1 LCDHI
6 DDFPS
11 LKLKS
16 LDSGVIYSA
25 NVWRKDAHYFYPRTM
40 TSYTDE
46 DSNWCV
52 CDVETVEVV
61 ADVTGVT
68 ESNKDVVCDAFA
80 TAMSGTATY
89 CSLSGRNTHRR
100 RLIVTSATLYMDIA
114 VTDASVAV
122 TTLQEENFIDRVVL
136 PSEVQV
142 QSLTANNV
150 LEETSNSS
158 SVGSRFIHILIHYGV
173 AIFGVLL
180 ISVVGSYFYYYVNQ
194 EESAKDVESGA
205 CCKGLSLRRRM
216 SIITRG
222 F

>member
-1 LCDHI
+1 MDQTSSSIEEKIHGAVVNGHGKERYNKQQSI
-6 DDFPS
+6 
-11 LKLKS
+11 
-16 LDSGVIYSA
+16 LDA
-25 NVWRKDAHYFYPRTM
+25 T
-40 TSYTDE
+40 
-46 DSNWCV
+46 
-52 CDVETVEVV
+52 VETVEVV

-68 ESNKDVVCDAFA
+68 ESNKDVVCDGFA
-80 TAMSGTATY
+80 TSISGTATY

-100 RLIVTSATLYMDIA
+100 RLIVTTASLYIDIT

-122 TTLQEENFIDRVVL
+122 TALREENFIDRVVL

-142 QSLTANNV
+142 KSLTANKA

-158 SVGSRFIHILIHYGV
+158 SASSRFIYILIHYGV

-180 ISVVGSYFYYYVNQ
+180 ISVFGAIFYNYVKQ

-205 CCKGLSLRRRM
+205 CCKGLSSRRKM

-222 F
+222 Y